1 MIGVAEIVQLL
12 LTVVLTLTVAAPV
25 VNVPHGAGAAESSK
39 ASPRAGLNLQERIIG
54 PGSKPRSLEVD
65 GDDYR
70 IRVGAIGRHVLRRR
84 NGAAYREGLRRS
96 RAPGH
101 AARRVD
107 RAADRRAP
115 YGAAGAARPRGGG
128 RGLRNAVVEKLAARA
143 AEHPALRAA
152 RMAAGTEVD
161 GDGGGAFRA
170 LDGNR
175 AGAGEGAGGVGE
187 GSVVEEGGGGG

>member
-1 MIGVAEIVQLL
+1 M
-12 LTVVLTLTVAAPV
+12 VVCTLTVAAPV

-70 IRVGAIGRHVLRRR
+70 IRVGAIGRHVLHRR
-84 NGAAYREGLRRS
+84 NGAAYPEGLRRGC
-96 RAPGH
+96 APGH

-128 RGLRNAVVEKLAARA
+128 RGLRDVVVQKVAARA
-143 AEHPALRAA
+143 AEHPAPRPA
-152 RMAAGTEVD
+152 RMGAGTDVD
-161 GDGGGAFRA
+161 GDGGG
-170 LDGNR
+170 
-175 AGAGEGAGGVGE
+175 GVRGL
-187 GSVVEEGGGGG
+187 EGGRRGASQGG

>member
-1 MIGVAEIVQLL
+1 M
-12 LTVVLTLTVAAPV
+12 VVLTLTVAAPV
-25 VNVPHGAGAAESSK
+25 VNVPHSAGAAESSK

-70 IRVGAIGRHVLRRR
+70 IRVGAIGRHVLHR
-84 NGAAYREGLRRS
+84 GC
-96 RAPGH
+96 APGH

-128 RGLRNAVVEKLAARA
+128 RGLRDVVVQKVAARG

-152 RMAAGTEVD
+152 RMAAGLEVD

-170 LDGNR
+170 LERYR
-175 AGAGEGAGGVGE
+175 AGARQGAGGDRIVSAERERRSRRYGA
-187 GSVVEEGGGGG
+187 

>member
-1 MIGVAEIVQLL
+1 MGVAEIVQLL
-12 LTVVLTLTVAAPV
+12 LTVVSTLTVAAPV
-25 VNVPHGAGAAESSK
+25 VNVPHRAGAAESSK

-70 IRVGAIGRHVLRRR
+70 IRVGGIGRHVLHRR
-84 NGAAYREGLRRS
+84 NGAAYPAVLRRS

-115 YGAAGAARPRGGG
+115 HGAARTAGPRTRGGG
-128 RGLRNAVVEKLAARA
+128 PGKR
-143 AEHPALRAA
+143 
-152 RMAAGTEVD
+152 
-161 GDGGGAFRA
+161 
-170 LDGNR
+170 
-175 AGAGEGAGGVGE
+175 
-187 GSVVEEGGGGG
+187 

>member
-1 MIGVAEIVQLL
+1 MVGVAEIVQLL

-25 VNVPHGAGAAESSK
+25 VNVPHSAGAAESSK

-84 NGAAYREGLRRS
+84 NGAAYPEGLRRGC
-96 RAPGH
+96 APGH

-128 RGLRNAVVEKLAARA
+128 LGLRNIVVQKIRRDRGALK
-143 AEHPALRAA
+143 PALDRK
-152 RMAAGTEVD
+152 
-161 GDGGGAFRA
+161 
-170 LDGNR
+170 
-175 AGAGEGAGGVGE
+175 
-187 GSVVEEGGGGG
+187 SVA